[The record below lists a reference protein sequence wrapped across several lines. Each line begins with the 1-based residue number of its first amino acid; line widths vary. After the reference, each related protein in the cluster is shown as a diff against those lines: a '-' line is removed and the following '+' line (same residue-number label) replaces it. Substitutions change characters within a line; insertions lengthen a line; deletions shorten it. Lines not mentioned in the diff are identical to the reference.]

1 MAQGFRQEAVGSS
14 VDDSPAA
21 NYTVTLASDTIAGNQ
36 VIICVS
42 SHATVATPSGFTL
55 DRSQVNSTGN
65 YVFRKASVAETASW
79 TIDPA
84 GSNAAA
90 WWVAE
95 VTGLDTSPVDQV
107 ISEGTTGG
115 DDERSTGTT
124 GTTSQAD
131 EWLLTIT
138 GLSSDDGAG
147 IITVD
152 ATGSWTN
159 SFVFQDDEGA
169 TNVGFYV
176 SANVATRTVSSTGTF
191 ETTSSFTSAQAAAIL
206 VTYTIAAVA
215 AVYPPFPRRQ
225 NTLVRM

>member
-1 MAQGFRQEAVGSS
+1 MAAVIVQEAVGSS

-21 NYTVTLASDTIAGNQ
+21 SYTVTLGSDTVAGNQ
-36 VIICVS
+36 VVICVS
-42 SHATVATPSGFTL
+42 SHATIATPSGFTL

-79 TIDPA
+79 TVDPG

-95 VTGLDTSPVDQV
+95 ISGLDTSPVDQV

-131 EWLLTIT
+131 ELAVTMT
-138 GLSSDDGAG
+138 GLSSDDGEG
-147 IITVD
+147 IITVN

-176 SANVATRTVSSTGTF
+176 SCNVALRTLTATGTF
-191 ETTSSFTSAQAAAIL
+191 ETTSTFTSAQAAAIL

-225 NTLVRM
+225 NRSVRM